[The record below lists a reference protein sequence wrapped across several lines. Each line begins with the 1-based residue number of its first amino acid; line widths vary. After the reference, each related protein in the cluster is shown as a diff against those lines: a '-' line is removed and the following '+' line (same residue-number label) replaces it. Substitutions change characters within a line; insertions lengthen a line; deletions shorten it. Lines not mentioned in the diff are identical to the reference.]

1 MPSPKLDLSVLD
13 LSPVPSGFSPAQAL
27 QNTFDL
33 APFVESLGYTRYWL
47 AEHHNTG
54 LLACSSPEILIS
66 QVAARTQKMRV
77 GSGGVMLPNHAP
89 LKVAENFRTLE
100 TLFPHRIDLGLG
112 RAPGTDPRTAVALR
126 GTREALRADDFP
138 AQLQELIAYF
148 EDAVSAVRAMPQ
160 TEKMPPIWLLGSSD
174 FSGRLAAQL
183 GLGFAFA
190 HHINQN
196 LAIPVLRFYR
206 DNFRPS
212 RFGSTP
218 HAVIAVS
225 AICAESDEAAQVL
238 ASSANLVWLRFQRG
252 GFHEPLPSVEE
263 ATAYPYTDYEREFLQ
278 ASGERMFVGAPVTVG
293 AKLRDL
299 AAHSGADEIM
309 VTSLIHDHA
318 ARLRSYELL
327 AHEFDLLKCS
337 P

>member
-1 MPSPKLDLSVLD
+1 MSSTKLNLSVLD
-13 LSPVPSGFSPAQAL
+13 LAPIPSGFSPAQAL
-27 QNTFDL
+27 QNTLDL
-33 APFVESLGYTRYWL
+33 APFVESLGYARYWL

-89 LKVAENFRTLE
+89 LKVAENFRTLQ
-100 TLFPHRIDLGLG
+100 TLFPNRVDLGLG

-138 AQLQELIAYF
+138 SQLQELMAYF
-148 EDAVSAVRAMPQ
+148 QDEIPNVRAMPQ
-160 TEKMPPIWLLGSSD
+160 GAEMPPIWLLGSSD
-174 FSGRLAAQL
+174 FSARLSAQL
-183 GLGFAFA
+183 GLNFAFA
-190 HHINQN
+190 HHINQS
-196 LAIPVLRFYR
+196 LAIPALRFYR
-206 DNFRPS
+206 ENFRPNQA
-212 RFGSTP
+212 GSTP

-225 AICAESDEAAQVL
+225 AICAETNEAAQLL

-263 ATAYPYTDYEREFLQ
+263 ASAYPYNETEREFLQ
-278 ASGERMFVGAPVTVG
+278 ASGERMVVGAPETVG

-299 AAHSGADEIM
+299 AAQSGADEIM
-309 VTSLIHDHA
+309 VTSLIHNHD
-318 ARLRSYELL
+318 ARKLSYELL
-327 AHEFDLLKCS
+327 AREFNLS
-337 P
+337 PEL